1 MSDPSPRAIEIICIM
16 RGLISDLPDLI
27 AVEMLQDLAGVI
39 ARNEDRLSV
48 NDIAT
53 LIGIGTFVA
62 VRADEEMKAGILGF
76 LAMQKAGEQ
85 S

>member
-1 MSDPSPRAIEIICIM
+1 MSDPSPRGIEIICMM

-27 AVEMLQDLAGVI
+27 AVEMVQELADVI
-39 ARNEDRLSV
+39 ARNEGRLSV

-53 LIGIGTFVA
+53 LIGVGTFVA